1 MKFDTT
7 QPREVNEK
15 VTLSL
20 GMVVKTGLMKKLRAQ
35 SQISAEIKN
44 NTENE
49 YLRHTHT
56 HTYAD
61 WQKMNGVRISPIL
74 PQKYE
79 WKCLRSD
86 TDEGRDED
94 FGGTAAGR
102 LIDNV
107 DRGTTNL
114 LRWVSGLGQRLTG
127 DRCGRHPM

>member
-56 HTYAD
+56 HT
-61 WQKMNGVRISPIL
+61 RIG
-74 PQKYE
+74 K
-79 WKCLRSD
+79 K
-86 TDEGRDED
+86 
-94 FGGTAAGR
+94 
-102 LIDNV
+102 
-107 DRGTTNL
+107 
-114 LRWVSGLGQRLTG
+114 
-127 DRCGRHPM
+127 